1 MEPKKGFF
9 DKIDNAFFSVI
20 DVFLVVLEERG
31 WNIPEETRFL
41 YHTAIF
47 VFVFW
52 LGFPLILRYFVEFEL
67 LVFVLVMASFCIANI
82 MPIRK
87 LLGYY
92 SSDEKIHGLV
102 SKIKNNQV
110 SIKEVA
116 KHLGKN
122 LLPPY
127 LTLSIIRAYRA
138 KCKGIPPEIIRTL
151 IRQPQE
157 NAIFEELIKEPLNQS
172 DFSLLM
178 RKYRNRI
185 PKALL
190 LKTVESQ
197 KMDAMTIR
205 DLLFMQENA
214 YQAIN
219 EIGKKA
225 EDTALMD
232 FVIAEKHKYKQ
243 RTAAK
248 NFFRLH
254 HLAISIAVA
263 AIVAAVVSLPFLQ
276 FAFEQWAVAV
286 VFAVTCLVLFELMF
300 NFAVKAVYFR
310 L

>member
-9 DKIDNAFFSVI
+9 DKINNAFFSVI
-20 DVFLVVLEERG
+20 DVFLTLLEERG

-47 VFVFW
+47 IFLLW
-52 LGFPLILRYFVEFEL
+52 LGFPLILQYFVEFEA
-67 LVFVLVMASFCIANI
+67 FVLILAFASFCIANI

-87 LLGYY
+87 FLGYY
-92 SSDEKIHGLV
+92 SNDSQIRGIV
-102 SKIKNNQV
+102 SKIKNKEI
-110 SIKEVA
+110 SIKQVA
-116 KHLGKN
+116 KHLNKN
-122 LLPPY
+122 LLPPR

-138 KCKGIPPEIIRTL
+138 KGQGIPPEIIRTI

-157 NAIFEELIKEPLNQS
+157 IAIFEEIIKEPLNES

-185 PKALL
+185 PKPIL
-190 LKTVESQ
+190 LKTVASQ

-205 DLLFMQENA
+205 GLLFNQENA
-214 YQAIN
+214 YQIIN

-243 RTAAK
+243 KMVSK
-248 NFFRLH
+248 NFFRNH
-254 HLAISIAVA
+254 RIAISFILSTLGPALF
-263 AIVAAVVSLPFLQ
+263 IPFLKEPFLLAAA
-276 FAFEQWAVAV
+276 FAITWILIFEI
-286 VFAVTCLVLFELMF
+286 MY
-300 NFAVKAVYFR
+300 NYAVKAIYFK